1 MRRLAP
7 VILLGLL
14 WLAACGGSAATPAPT
29 PTTAPPTP
37 EPTATPFIIVTPVV
51 TDAVPADGRPGD
63 PVPADIVATAEAIH
77 GEGGVYVAAL
87 LRPGDVPAGWQM
99 DRAPQYT
106 ARSPEP
112 GEMYSFACDRLPAR
126 STGVATVGYR
136 SLEGLPSLAVEYVI
150 YATAEDAAA
159 ALAEMRASAESC
171 GTFTVNAA
179 GGEVSARM
187 TPLEFPAGGDGSF
200 AVALETA
207 SAATGNLLTHVIKI
221 QQGRVII
228 GINHAVRGGDPLPD
242 QGVSER
248 AAELTVRYLSQIE

>member
-1 MRRLAP
+1 MRRLAL
-7 VILLGLL
+7 VAVFGLL
-14 WLAACGGSAATPAPT
+14 WLAACGGSAATPAAT
-29 PTTAPPTP
+29 PTKVPPTP
-37 EPTATPFIIVTPVV
+37 EATPTRLIIVTPVV
-51 TDAVPADGRPGD
+51 TDAVSADGRPGD

-77 GEGGVYVAAL
+77 GEGGVYVAGL

-99 DRAPQYT
+99 DRAPQYA

-112 GEMYSFACDRLPAR
+112 GEMYSFACEQLPAR

-136 SLEGLPSLAVEYVI
+136 SLEGLPSLTVEYVI

-159 ALAEMRASAESC
+159 ALAEMRAAAASC
-171 GTFTVNAA
+171 GTFTVTAA

-187 TPLEFPAGGDGSF
+187 TPLEFPAGGDASF

-207 SAATGNLLTHVIKI
+207 SAATGDLLTHVIKI
-221 QQGRVII
+221 RQGRVII
-228 GINHAVRGGDPLPD
+228 GINHAARGGDPPPD
-242 QGVSER
+242 PAVSER